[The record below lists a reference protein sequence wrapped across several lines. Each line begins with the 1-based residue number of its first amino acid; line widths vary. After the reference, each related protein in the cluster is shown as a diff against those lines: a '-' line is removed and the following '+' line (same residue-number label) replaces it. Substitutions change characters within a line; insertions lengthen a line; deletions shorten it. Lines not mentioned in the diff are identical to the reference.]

1 MVGTRDPEETTSHA
15 ASGDHGNHPFSPR
28 RGEHP
33 EVRSGTFGEA
43 AAHGE
48 MVVNA
53 TVGGVSLEALELA
66 GEEDNLDGERSSWTS
81 PIP

>member
-1 MVGTRDPEETTSHA
+1 MVVGTRDPEETTSHA
-15 ASGDHGNHPFSPR
+15 ASGAHGNPPFSAR

-33 EVRSGTFGEA
+33 EARSGTFGEA

-53 TVGGVSLEALELA
+53 TVGGVSLEAFELA
-66 GEEDNLDGERSSWTS
+66 GEDNLDGERSS
-81 PIP
+81 